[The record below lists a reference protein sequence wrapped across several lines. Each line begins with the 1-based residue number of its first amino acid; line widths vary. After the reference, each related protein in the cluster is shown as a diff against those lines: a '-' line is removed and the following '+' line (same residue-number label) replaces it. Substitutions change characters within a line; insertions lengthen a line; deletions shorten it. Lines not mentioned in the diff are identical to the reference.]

1 VEYKDFIIILSSYK
15 CNKDCPYCIAK
26 IEKLP
31 EVNEDLIKFK
41 IQIDKLIQ
49 NKAKFKYFVLSGNGE
64 PSYYT
69 YEFLKEIISIVT
81 NSGIFEDYRIQ
92 TSGNLFHNDK
102 LFDLFQDW
110 LIEITRVSQS
120 YEVDSSV
127 LHYKNDYILTQNF
140 YNARIRLN
148 YVLLRNLSSNINRD
162 IKKYLIQY
170 RNIET
175 IALKILDTQETQDDK
190 YTKWISENG
199 LTYNDVDTTR
209 FVLDTSF
216 DYLGYEFNNH
226 IWNHNGK
233 QISMF
238 SNKNYNKDKT
248 IHNLVWYG
256 DKLIY

>member
-1 VEYKDFIIILSSYK
+1 MEYKDFIIILSSYK

-175 IALKILDTQETQDDK
+175 IELN
-190 YTKWISENG
+190 IS
-199 LTYNDVDTTR
+199 
-209 FVLDTSF
+209 
-216 DYLGYEFNNH
+216 
-226 IWNHNGK
+226 
-233 QISMF
+233 
-238 SNKNYNKDKT
+238 
-248 IHNLVWYG
+248 
-256 DKLIY
+256 

>member
-1 VEYKDFIIILSSYK
+1 MEYKDFIIILSSYK

>member
-1 VEYKDFIIILSSYK
+1 LDYKDFIMILSSYK

-26 IEKLP
+26 IERLP
-31 EVNEDLIKFK
+31 GINEDLIQFK
-41 IQIDKLIQ
+41 NQIDKLSQ

-69 YEFLKEIISIVT
+69 YEFLKEIVSIVT

-92 TSGNLFHNDK
+92 TSGRLFYNDK
-102 LFDLFQDW
+102 LYKLFKDW
-110 LIEITRVSQS
+110 LIEITRVSE
-120 YEVDSSV
+120 YYDIDSSV
-127 LHYKNDYILTQNF
+127 LNYKNDYTLTKNF
-140 YNARIRLN
+140 HNARIRLN
-148 YVLLRNLSSNINRD
+148 YILLRNLSSNMNRD

-175 IALKILDTQETQDDK
+175 IALKILDTQENQDID

-199 LTYNDVDTTR
+199 LTYEDVDMIR

-226 IWNHNGK
+226 IWKHKNK
-233 QISMF
+233 QLSMF
-238 SNKNYNKDKT
+238 SNKDYNKDKT